1 MRNIR
6 RIFVIII
13 LLIPVANSQTMR
25 NDSIPKYSYGTV
37 QELWNELDALF
48 NDPNFANAHW
58 GVSIQSLTTGE
69 YFYRRNDNKLFMPAS
84 NLKLFT
90 TAAAL
95 LLLGPDY
102 KFETEIFSR
111 GKVDGSILIGDLIIR
126 GNGDPAISGRFY
138 GDDML
143 KIFNDWADSLLEK
156 GIDEIKGNIIGDDN
170 LFDDQGLGEG
180 WAWDY
185 ESDWFAA
192 PSSPLT
198 FNDNC
203 VDIFIQPTMVGQK
216 AEIKQMPD
224 VKYTIIDNQIATVPK
239 DSVQRINYYRER
251 GTNIIKLSGTI
262 KEESEAAK
270 IYVTVNNPTQFFVVT
285 LKEIFKQKGIT
296 ITGTAVDID
305 DLTEPIDYAKC
316 ELLLAHHSPPLTDII
331 KIINKNSQ
339 NLFSENLIK
348 AIGYEIN
355 NYGTF
360 ENGIKAA
367 KEIFAQMGIN
377 PENILMY
384 DGSGLSRLNL
394 ISPMQVNVILN
405 HMYKSELYQHFYN
418 SLPIAGIDGSLS
430 NRMRKTRAQNNIRAK
445 TGYIGHVR
453 SLSGYLFTGDRE
465 PVAFSIIANNFN
477 VPLVAA
483 DNLQDLI
490 CIRLANFKRK

>member
-1 MRNIR
+1 MRNIHKLLL
-6 RIFVIII
+6 
-13 LLIPVANSQTMR
+13 LLIIFSAVNYSKIKT
-25 NDSIPKYSYGTV
+25 DSIPKYSFGTV

-48 NDPNFANAHW
+48 NDPNFANANW
-58 GVSIQSLTTGE
+58 GVSIQSLVTGE

-84 NLKLFT
+84 NLKLLT
-90 TAAAL
+90 TSAAL
-95 LLLGPDY
+95 MLLGPEY
-102 KFETEIFSR
+102 RFKTEIFSR
-111 GKVDGSILIGDLIIR
+111 GNIDGSILVGDLIVR

-143 KIFNDWADSLLEK
+143 KIFNDWADSLLEN

-170 LFDDQGLGEG
+170 LFDDQSLGDG

-185 ESDWFAA
+185 ESSWFAA
-192 PSSPLT
+192 PVSSLT

-203 VDIFIQPTMVGQK
+203 VDLIIQPAKVGEK
-216 AEIKQMPD
+216 AIINQMPD
-224 VKYTIIDNQIATVPK
+224 VKYTIVDNKIITVHK
-239 DSVQRINYYRER
+239 DSVQRIDYYRER

-262 KEESEAAK
+262 KENNEPTK
-270 IYVTVNNPTQFFVVT
+270 IFVTINNPTQFFVVT
-285 LKEIFKQKGIT
+285 LKEVLKQKGINV
-296 ITGTAVDID
+296 TGIAVDVD
-305 DLTEPIDYAKC
+305 DLTEPIDYSNCK
-316 ELLLAHHSPPLTDII
+316 LQLQHQSPPLPEII

-348 AIGYEIN
+348 AIGYEVN

-367 KEIFAQMGIN
+367 KQIFAQMGIN

-405 HMYKSELYQHFYN
+405 YMHKSDYFQYFYN
-418 SLPIAGIDGSLS
+418 SLPIAGIDGTLS
-430 NRMRKTRAQNNIRAK
+430 GRMRKTRAQNNVRAK

-453 SLSGYLFTGDRE
+453 SLSGYVYTGDRE
-465 PVAFSIIANNFN
+465 LVAFSIIANNFN

-483 DNLQDLI
+483 DNLQDLV
-490 CIRLANFKRK
+490 CVRLANFKRK